1 MGKKFNVDVSSFTMA
16 NDMDNIYAGATPTE
30 TTPKA
35 DLTNDVKKVENK
47 KKNNIINYKK
57 TNGTNKKD
65 NYTISFKIDEDI
77 KDYLQNILWINRKTK
92 NEYVNDLIRADMLKR
107 LNLNE
112 DASYEVM
119 QKEWEKFKKKN
130 DI

>member
-47 KKNNIINYKK
+47 QKNNIINYKK